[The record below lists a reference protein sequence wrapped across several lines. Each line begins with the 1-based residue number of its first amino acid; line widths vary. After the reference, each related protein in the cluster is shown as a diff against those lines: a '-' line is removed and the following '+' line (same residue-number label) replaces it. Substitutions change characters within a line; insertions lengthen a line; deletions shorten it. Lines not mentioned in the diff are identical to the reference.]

1 MQEILQNKIM
11 HFPKNKTN
19 IVTKQIKIT
28 QVVRLLER
36 TRFQTYATKK
46 KHIFR
51 STTLIT
57 NEAKQQTNMDK
68 NKKKERKGESPN

>member
-46 KHIFR
+46 NTF
-51 STTLIT
+51 L
-57 NEAKQQTNMDK
+57 EA
-68 NKKKERKGESPN
+68 RR